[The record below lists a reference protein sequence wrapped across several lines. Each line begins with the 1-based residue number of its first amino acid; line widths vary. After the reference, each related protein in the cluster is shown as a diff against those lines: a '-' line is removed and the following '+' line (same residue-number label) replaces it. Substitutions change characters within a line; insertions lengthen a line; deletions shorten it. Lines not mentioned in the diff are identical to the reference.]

1 MRENF
6 KKVERKIKILPPG
19 KQKKP
24 INMLRASTVLY
35 M

>member
-6 KKVERKIKILPPG
+6 EKIKRRIKILPPG

-24 INMLRASTVLY
+24 IEVIRSSTVIY

>member
-6 KKVERKIKILPPG
+6 EEIKSIIKILPPG

-24 INMLRASTVLY
+24 IKMIRSSQVIY